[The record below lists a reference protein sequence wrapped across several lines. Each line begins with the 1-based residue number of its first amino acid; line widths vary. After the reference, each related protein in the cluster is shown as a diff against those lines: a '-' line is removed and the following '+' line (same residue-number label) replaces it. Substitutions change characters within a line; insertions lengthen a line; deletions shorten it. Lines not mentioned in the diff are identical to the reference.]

1 MKEFQKES
9 VVAVLL
15 SDVNTMLVYSDVQS
29 LSHVSSFFLL
39 PSQHSSHLY
48 CCFNGVLS
56 AHRHVEGLRPAWN
69 GKGLEETVYIHY
81 KLINKPTN

>member
-39 PSQHSSHLY
+39 PS
-48 CCFNGVLS
+48 
-56 AHRHVEGLRPAWN
+56 
-69 GKGLEETVYIHY
+69 
-81 KLINKPTN
+81 